1 MNKFLSSKFKI
12 LSFYFTVAFVLYHAQ
27 YHPLL
32 VNDGFD
38 SFIYYRT
45 LNLIILFSDVAMAYF
60 FQTSAYLLYVNLTE
74 ENFGEKMKRR
84 VKSLLIPF
92 VIWNVLGLLKVC
104 VTDGIPRSKM
114 TYITHFSIDPFDGPM
129 WYVLVVFLLG
139 FLAKGVYK
147 LFVKNRRLC
156 LIVLA
161 ILAVGFVVIS
171 CLSDMI
177 DACGTYGWYLTRLF
191 RFIPCYLVGIIL
203 ALYKSH
209 WLTDECSVRVRE
221 MSCVIIGLV
230 LVEYVCGI
238 STIEYIFMPTLFFL
252 AISGSEALIQKS
264 KRNVFQISFL
274 LYACHTLLLP
284 SSQMVYQWFPELSGV
299 QSLCMRMICAAVIIV
314 LVRVIHR
321 VAKRYCPRIIGIIS
335 GGRV

>member
-1 MNKFLSSKFKI
+1 MNKILSSKFKI

-74 ENFGEKMKRR
+74 DNYGEKMKRR
-84 VKSLLIPF
+84 LKSLLVPF
-92 VIWNVLGLLKVC
+92 IIWNILGLIKVC
-104 VTDGIPRSKM
+104 ITDGIPRSKM
-114 TYITHFSIDPFDGPM
+114 TYITHFTIDPFDGPM

-139 FLAKGVYK
+139 FLAKGVYR
-147 LFVKNRRLC
+147 LFNKNRLLC
-156 LIVLA
+156 LWVLVC
-161 ILAVGFVVIS
+161 LALGFVVLS
-171 CLSDMI
+171 CFSDMI
-177 DACGTYGWYLTRLF
+177 DAIGPYGWYLTRLC

-203 ALYKSH
+203 ALYKSS
-209 WLTDECSVRVRE
+209 WLTDECTARVRE
-221 MSCVIIGLV
+221 ISCVIIGLV
-230 LVEYVCGI
+230 SVEYVCGI
-238 STIEYIFMPTLFFL
+238 STIEYIFVPTLFFFV
-252 AISGSEALIQKS
+252 ISGSDALILKS
-264 KRNVFQISFL
+264 QGNVFQTSFL

-299 QSLCMRMICAAVIIV
+299 QSLCVRMISAALIIV
-314 LVRVIHR
+314 LVRVVHR
-321 VAKRYCPRIIGIIS
+321 LAKRYCAGIIGIIS